1 MATVGRR
8 LARWL
13 RGQHWTNRPTA
24 AALAARCALTGHNY
38 GQHFTAMGL
47 APAQYNERTW
57 CDRCGREQHSR
68 QVTEWRAAE

>member
-24 AALAARCALTGHNY
+24 AALTARCALTHHNY
-38 GQHFTAMGL
+38 AQHFTAMGL
-47 APAQYNERTW
+47 ANSDDAEPAW
-57 CDRCGREQHSR
+57 CDRCGRNL
-68 QVTEWRAAE
+68 